1 MLQLRDLFKRYTGSL
16 RGYKWVYVVN
26 NFLHRR
32 RLIHNRALYQQH
44 GVDKSILAPIG
55 KKDFTASTGTP
66 PWLDAPDALE
76 KLVAHPDF
84 TTFSTSERAQ
94 LKNYVENGFMVLKN
108 FYTGAEADALIAE
121 TERLRGAGKAD
132 FNYTGRKM
140 MDVHRHSDLIDGHYF
155 KNKRLLRL
163 LHFVMG
169 RPVIPFQTISFVEG
183 SEQRA
188 HSDSIHMMTEP
199 EGYLIAAWTALE
211 ATSLE
216 NGALF
221 YYPGSHR
228 LPIIT
233 TQDYDSGNSYLRLG
247 KGSYARYEDKIDA
260 VIAEHGLERTLFFA
274 EKGDVFIWHANLLH
288 GGSPIRR
295 PGSSRRSMV
304 AHYFCEGVIC
314 YHEISQR
321 PALLERP
328 E

>member
-1 MLQLRDLFKRYTGSL
+1 MINLRDLFKRYTGSL

-26 NFLHRR
+26 NLLNRR
-32 RLIHNRALYQQH
+32 RLIHNRTLYQRY
-44 GVDKSILAPIG
+44 GVEKSILAPIG
-55 KKDFTASTGTP
+55 KKDFPAMHDEK
-66 PWLDAPDALE
+66 PWLDQPDALE
-76 KLVAHPDF
+76 KLVAHADF
-84 TTFSTSERAQ
+84 ASFSTAEREQ
-94 LKNYVENGFMVLKN
+94 LKNYVENGFMVLKS
-108 FYTGAEADALIAE
+108 FYTPAEADALIAE

-140 MDVHRHSDLIDGHYF
+140 MDVHRNSELIDRQYF
-155 KNKRLLRL
+155 KNERLLRL
-163 LHFVMG
+163 LNFTMG
-169 RPVIPFQTISFVEG
+169 RPVVPFQTISFVEG

-211 ATSLE
+211 PTSLE

-228 LPIIT
+228 LPIVT
-233 TQDYDSGNSYLRLG
+233 TQDYESGNSFFRLG
-247 KGSYARYEDKIDA
+247 KRTYAKYEDKIDA
-260 VIAEHGLERTLFFA
+260 VIAEHGLKRKLFFA

-288 GGSPIRR
+288 GGSPIQR

-321 PALLERP
+321 PALLEL